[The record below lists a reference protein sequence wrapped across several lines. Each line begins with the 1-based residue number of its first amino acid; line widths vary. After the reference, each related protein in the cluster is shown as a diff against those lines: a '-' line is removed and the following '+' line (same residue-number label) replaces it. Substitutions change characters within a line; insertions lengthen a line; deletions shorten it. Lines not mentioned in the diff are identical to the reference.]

1 MSLAEMT
8 FRRKAIVWFLLF
20 SMVAGGI
27 LAFQR
32 IGKLED
38 PELVVMMSQIVT
50 LYPGATA
57 HEVEMQVTHIIEE
70 ELSTLGDVESI
81 RSKSMANVSVV
92 TVMLELSVPQEEI
105 EQRWDFLRRR
115 MGEVVI
121 KLPAGAHTPIVLDD
135 FGDVYG
141 MFYAMTADGYS
152 WKEMGQMAHFIKRE
166 MLAVKGVA
174 RVDIFGEQD
183 PVTEIVLT
191 PSKMGELGVYP
202 FQVLAAVVGQNST
215 VYPGNLET
223 GNQTLGLSVNGKIST
238 SSDVADVLI
247 KGLDGSLFKLSDIAG
262 VNETYAEPLRNTMRL
277 NNKKAIGI
285 SLSMESGENI
295 VEVGRRVEK
304 RLAGLQKNIPAG
316 LNLTRY
322 FFSPTWLKAPLTG
335 L

>member
-1 MSLAEMT
+1 ML
-8 FRRKAIVWFLLF
+8 FR
-20 SMVAGGI
+20 ST
-27 LAFQR
+27 
-32 IGKLED
+32 
-38 PELVVMMSQIVT
+38 PVV
-50 LYPGATA
+50 
-57 HEVEMQVTHIIEE
+57 
-70 ELSTLGDVESI
+70 
-81 RSKSMANVSVV
+81 
-92 TVMLELSVPQEEI
+92 
-105 EQRWDFLRRR
+105 F
-115 MGEVVI
+115 
-121 KLPAGAHTPIVLDD
+121 DD

-152 WKEMGQMAHFIKRE
+152 WKEMGRMAHFIKRE

-202 FQVLAAVVGQNST
+202 FQVMAAVVGQNST

-223 GNQTLGLSVNGKIST
+223 GNQMPGLSVNGKISNA
-238 SSDVADVLI
+238 SDVADVLI

-262 VNETYAEPLRNTMRL
+262 VKETYAEPLRNTMHL

-304 RLAGLQKNIPAG
+304 RLSGLQKNIPAG
-316 LNLTRY
+316 YEFDKVFFQPDLVKGAINGFMINLV
-322 FFSPTWLKAPLTG
+322 A
-335 L
+335 